1 MHWVAGRTG
10 WPKRDVGDLLVGC
23 WKREDIFQTDK
34 HNMKM

>member
-10 WPKRDVGDLLVGC
+10 WPKRDVGDLLVG

-34 HNMKM
+34 HNMRM